1 MDKVSTNSTRAKYLS
16 YIDQQVFLNEVNRLR
31 QDRYTKKLTALKFVK
46 LMMVAQI
53 QQTPTLTDISAKLSA
68 DERLQRD
75 RDLPS
80 ISTAQLSRKLRDIE
94 PELVEKALAHCVHQV
109 SLRCG
114 SSQSLSRITRLHLI
128 DSSTLS
134 MCLSQYRWADFRR
147 TKAGVK
153 IHLRLVFQDGFVYP
167 EQVLLTH
174 ARPADRS
181 KMDDLVVS
189 EEGAL
194 NVFDRGYVD
203 YKKFDDYCKGSIHF
217 VTRLKENAVIHE
229 VIEERLV
236 AADSSVTREAL
247 VRLGSLPKSVMQHT
261 LRLIETRDGEGNRI
275 VILTNDLAHGAQE
288 ICDIYRKRWQIELFF
303 KWVKQHLILKR
314 LYGKSERA
322 VYNQI
327 RIALIAYCVLLLLQH
342 DAEHQ
347 GRLLTVYK
355 CLRLCWDKTVDE
367 FLTLLFPKCKRKSR
381 GRRRLNANK
390 MFEETT
396 QQYDDGNAEHLDW
409 LTYDPLI

>member
-1 MDKVSTNSTRAKYLS
+1 MDLS
-16 YIDQQVFLNEVNRLR
+16 
-31 QDRYTKKLTALKFVK
+31 
-46 LMMVAQI
+46 
-53 QQTPTLTDISAKLSA
+53 
-68 DERLQRD
+68 
-75 RDLPS
+75 S

-94 PELVEKALAHCVHQV
+94 PELLEKTLSHCVHQV
-109 SLRCG
+109 SLHSGG
-114 SSQSLSRITRLHLI
+114 SRSLSRIGRLHLI

-134 MCLSQYRWADFRR
+134 MCLSQYRWADFRK

-167 EQVLLTH
+167 EQALLTH

-181 KMDDLVVS
+181 KMDDLVVT

-203 YKKFDDYCKGSIHF
+203 YKKFDDYCQGSIHF

-275 VILTNDLAHGAQE
+275 VILTNDLVHEAQE

-327 RIALIAYCVLLLLQH
+327 RIALIAYCILLLLQR
-342 DAEHQ
+342 DAKHS
-347 GRLLTVYK
+347 GRLLAVYK
-355 CLRLCWDKTVDE
+355 CLRLCWDKTLDE
-367 FLTLLFPKCKRKSR
+367 FLTLLFPKSKRKSR
-381 GRRRLNANK
+381 GRRRDNANK
-390 MFEETT
+390 LYEETM
-396 QQYDDGNAEHLDW
+396 QQYEDGNTEHLDW
-409 LTYDPLI
+409 LAYDPLI